1 MSDWT
6 GGYVRDVGYTF
17 GYYAELSPARMR
29 QIFLRAGLACP
40 EVTTACELG
49 FGQGVSVN
57 INAAASS
64 IRWFGTDF
72 NPSQAAFAQE
82 LAAVAGSGAKLFEQG
97 FEEFCRR
104 SDLPDFDFIGLHGV
118 WSWVSDEAR
127 ATLVDFF
134 RRKLK
139 NGGVVYISYN
149 TQPGWASMM
158 PMRELL
164 TEHKRVLCAPG
175 QGMTSGIDASL
186 AFADKLLAAKPL
198 HASANPHMVE
208 RLRHINAQD
217 RNYLAHEFFNRDWAP
232 MSFSRM
238 TEWLTDAKLTFAG
251 SADYIDYV
259 DDANLTAEHQA
270 LLREIPDATFRQTVR
285 DFCVNQQFR
294 RDYWVKG
301 PRELDAMTLA
311 EAQRAQRFV
320 LVQPRADVTL
330 KIAGSLGE
338 ATMRDEA
345 YGPVLDVL
353 ADHAPKS
360 LRELEEIFAPGR
372 LSFAQLREVLLVL
385 TGSGAV
391 VAMQD
396 DASIAAAREPAARL
410 NDYLCKLARTSD
422 RVHFLVSPVMGG
434 GAGVSRFAK
443 LFLLARAEGK
453 TEPAEWAA
461 YAWALLEAQ
470 GEQIVKDGV
479 PLEGAAANLDELLRR
494 AHKFATDHL
503 PVFAALGVA

>member
-6 GGYVRDVGYTF
+6 GGYVREVGYTF
-17 GYYAELSPARMR
+17 GYYAELSPARLR
-29 QIFLRAGLACP
+29 QIFLRAGLAFP

-57 INAAASS
+57 VNAAASS

-82 LAAVAGSGAKLFEQG
+82 LAAVSGSGAKLFEEG

-164 TEHKRVLCAPG
+164 TEHKRVMCAPG
-175 QGMTSGIDASL
+175 HGMTSGIEASL
-186 AFADKLLAAKPL
+186 AFAEKLLSAKPL
-198 HASANPHMVE
+198 HANANPHMVE
-208 RLRHINAQD
+208 RLQHINTQD
-217 RNYLAHEFFNRDWAP
+217 RSYLAHEFFNRDWAP

-238 TEWLTDAKLTFAG
+238 TEWLTGAKLSFAG

-259 DDANLTAEHQA
+259 EDANLTAEHQS
-270 LLREIPDATFRQTVR
+270 LLSEIPDVTFRQMVR

-301 PRELDAMTLA
+301 PRELDAITLGD
-311 EAQRAQRFV
+311 AQRAQRFV

-330 KIAGSLGE
+330 KVMGSRGE
-338 ATMRDEA
+338 AQMREEV
-345 YGPVLDVL
+345 YGPVLDAL
-353 ADHAPKS
+353 ADHTPKS
-360 LRELEEIFAPGR
+360 LRELEAIFVPER
-372 LSFAQLREVLLVL
+372 LSFEQLREVMLVL
-385 TGSGAV
+385 TGSGAL

-422 RVHFLVSPVMGG
+422 RIQYLVSPVMGG

-461 YAWALLEAQ
+461 YAWDILAAQ
-470 GEQIVKDGV
+470 GEVVVKDGV
-479 PLEGAAANLDELLRR
+479 PLEGADANLEDLRR
-494 AHKFATDHL
+494 RAEKFANDHL
-503 PVFAALGVA
+503 PVFEALGVA